1 MSEYEITSPDGRQ
14 FIVNAPEGAS
24 QEQILAYVK
33 DNLPPPPEP
42 GATGLVQSVAEVGA
56 GLSPVGAAERVG
68 KALAPSVLP
77 TAGAVALPAAA
88 TAVAGPANM
97 PFIPLERGVGSGLG
111 EAANQLFGITE
122 PSMKQIAIAT
132 GLPMVL
138 EYTANLVRTLP
149 HAIGPGT
156 LNTLAPKE
164 AASKVAGFRGTV
176 KPDDLFAQ
184 AGAEG
189 GIVPATHTKA
199 LMASV
204 LNNKNISS
212 AEKKAFRKVLNDSGL
227 SEFLSEDVRG
237 LNPARLQRVLNAT
250 GELVSGAEGYEGG
263 HLKRLFGALSDDLDK
278 AASGVASLTPQQIGM
293 KEAAIRQAQKEGVEL
308 SQSGNLI
315 LYHGTK
321 SGDAINQSG
330 VLKSGSFL
338 TSDRSVAVRYAEQ
351 AQQAGKP
358 SVIQV
363 EVPPQT
369 VFPSGLAKEPY
380 WSLNEPVPIRPS
392 GNAAA
397 TLKQARDVFKREKVL
412 DAIDDQIKDAFKINR
427 GQGAQGQFNANK
439 IINTL
444 KDTSEG
450 TGKFF
455 AQAFSKPEQ
464 KDMIEFFEFLN
475 KIPGLGAPA
484 GATRGSEA
492 ILQNVG
498 KVVGSSTVGGALG
511 FAVGGPPGAAVGTA
525 IGASIPPTIETIKL
539 MNMTWQMQGGRDLL
553 RGLMLNTDGAI
564 TPQAIATMGA
574 FLSGQIAQAPERAE
588 LGIPSTS
595 TRTAPLEP

>member
-33 DNLPPPPEP
+33 DNLPAPPEP
-42 GATGLVQSVAEVGA
+42 GAPGLVQNVAEVGA

-68 KALAPSVLP
+68 KALAPSALP
-77 TAGAVALPAAA
+77 TAGSIALPAAA
-88 TAVAGPANM
+88 TAIAGPANA
-97 PFIPLERGVGSGLG
+97 PFIPIERGVGSGLG

-138 EYTANLVRTLP
+138 EYTANLVRTIP
-149 HAIGPGT
+149 HAVGPGT
-156 LNTLAPKE
+156 LNTLAPKD
-164 AASKVAGFRGTV
+164 AVGKIAGMRGAQQA
-176 KPDDLFAQ
+176 DDLFAQ

-189 GIVPATHTKA
+189 GVIPTTNTKA
-199 LMASV
+199 LMTSV

-250 GELVSGAEGYEGG
+250 GELVPSAEGYEGG
-263 HLKRLFGALSDDLDK
+263 HLKRLFKALSDDLDK
-278 AASGVASLTPQQIGM
+278 AASGVAILTPQQIGM
-293 KEAAIRQAQKEGVEL
+293 KEAALRQAKAEGVAV
-308 SQSGNLI
+308 SSSGNLI

-321 SGDAINQSG
+321 SGDAIKQSG
-330 VLKSGSFL
+330 VLNSGSFL
-338 TSDRSVAVRYAEQ
+338 TSDKAVAMRYAEQ
-351 AQQAGKP
+351 AQQTGRP
-358 SVIQV
+358 SVIQI

-380 WSLNEPVPIRPS
+380 WSLNEPIPLQPQ

-397 TLKQARDVFKREKVL
+397 TLQQARDVFKREKVL
-412 DAIDDQIKDAFKINR
+412 DAIDEQIKDAFKINR
-427 GQGAQGQFNANK
+427 GQGSQGQFNANK

-455 AQAFSKPEQ
+455 AQAFTKPEQ
-464 KDMIEFFEFLN
+464 KDLIEFFEFLN

-492 ILQNVG
+492 ILKTAG
-498 KVVGSSTVGGALG
+498 KVVSTSTIGGALG
-511 FAVGGPPGAAVGTA
+511 YAVGGPPGAAVGTA
-525 IGASIPPTIETIKL
+525 IGAAIPPSLESIKL

-553 RGLMLNTDGAI
+553 KGLMLNSDGAI
-564 TPQAIATMGA
+564 TPQVIATMGA
-574 FLSGQIAQAPERAE
+574 FLSGQVAQAPERAD

-595 TRTAPLEP
+595 MRSEQMQ

>member
-1 MSEYEITSPDGRQ
+1 MAEYKVTAPDGRK
-14 FIVNAPEGAS
+14 FFVTAPEGATE
-24 QEQILAYVK
+24 EQVMAYAK

-42 GATGLVQSVAEVGA
+42 GAPGMVQSVAEVGA

-77 TAGAVALPAAA
+77 TAGSVALPAAA
-88 TAVAGPANM
+88 TAIAGPANA

-138 EYTANLVRTLP
+138 EYTANLVRTIP
-149 HAIGPGT
+149 HAVGPGT

-164 AASKVAGFRGTV
+164 AAGKIAGMRGAQQA
-176 KPDDLFAQ
+176 DDLFAQ

-189 GIVPATHTKA
+189 GVIPTTNTKA
-199 LMASV
+199 LMTSV

-250 GELVSGAEGYEGG
+250 GELVPSAEGYEGG
-263 HLKRLFGALSDDLDK
+263 HLKRLFKALSDDLDK
-278 AASGVASLTPQQIGM
+278 AAGST
-293 KEAAIRQAQKEGVEL
+293 
-308 SQSGNLI
+308 
-315 LYHGTK
+315 GT
-321 SGDAINQSG
+321 G
-330 VLKSGSFL
+330 
-338 TSDRSVAVRYAEQ
+338 
-351 AQQAGKP
+351 
-358 SVIQV
+358 
-363 EVPPQT
+363 
-369 VFPSGLAKEPY
+369 
-380 WSLNEPVPIRPS
+380 
-392 GNAAA
+392 AA
-397 TLKQARDVFKREKVL
+397 TLQQARDVFKREKVL
-412 DAIDDQIKDAFKINR
+412 DAIDEQIKDAFKINR

-455 AQAFSKPEQ
+455 AQAFTKPEQ
-464 KDMIEFFEFLN
+464 KDLIEFFEFLN

-492 ILQNVG
+492 ILKTAG
-498 KVVGSSTVGGALG
+498 KVVSTSTIGGAIG
-511 FAVGGPPGAAVGTA
+511 YAVGNAPGAAVGTA
-525 IGASIPPTIETIKL
+525 IGAAIPPSLESIKL

-553 RGLMLNTDGAI
+553 KGLVLNSDGAI
-564 TPQAIATMGA
+564 TPQVIATMGA
-574 FLSGQIAQAPERAE
+574 FLSGQVAQAPERAD

-595 TRTAPLEP
+595 MRQEQMQ